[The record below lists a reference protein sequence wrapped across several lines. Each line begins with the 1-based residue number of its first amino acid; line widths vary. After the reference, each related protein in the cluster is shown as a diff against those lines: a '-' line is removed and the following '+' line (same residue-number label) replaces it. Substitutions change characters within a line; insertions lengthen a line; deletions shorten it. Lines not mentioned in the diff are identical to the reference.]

1 MENNFQKA
9 YTEVL
14 VILNH
19 MSKEDINKIPQNVI
33 NGFEL
38 NKDKNHHFEIN
49 SEKPLEEQDILE
61 ETKDILSVLFRD
73 YWASQEQ
80 KNKILAKE
88 NHDRMIS
95 EEEKRKKFDVN
106 DLFKTNDT
114 HSDNTEEIITI
125 KEKWYDKFI
134 KFFKRI
140 FRK

>member
-19 MSKEDINKIPQNVI
+19 VSKEDINKIPQNVI

-38 NKDKNHHFEIN
+38 NKDKNHHFEIDF
-49 SEKPLEEQDILE
+49 EMPLEEQDILE

-125 KEKWYDKFI
+125 KENWYDKFI
-134 KFFKRI
+134 EFFKRI

>member
-106 DLFKTNDT
+106 DLFKTNNT

-125 KEKWYDKFI
+125 KEKWYDNFI
-134 KFFKRI
+134 EFFKRI

>member
-9 YTEVL
+9 YAEVL
-14 VILNH
+14 VIFNY
-19 MSKEDINKIPQNVI
+19 MPKEDINKIPQNVI

-49 SEKPLEEQDILE
+49 SEKPLEEQDMLE

-134 KFFKRI
+134 EFFKRI